1 MSGDFDISFR
11 AKTLPWWFEY
21 VELYKSFLD
30 TRDSYPILKDPAII
44 KEGRETRELF
54 LSNFRK
60 ATPKILADIPNLN
73 NEERGKKLGEIL
85 F

>member
-1 MSGDFDISFR
+1 MSGNFDISSR
-11 AKTLPWWFEY
+11 AITLPWWFEY

-30 TRDSYPILKDPAII
+30 KRDRYPLLKEPAII
-44 KEGRETRELF
+44 EEGKKIREMF

-60 ATPKILADIPNLN
+60 AAPGILADIPNLYT
-73 NEERGKKLGEIL
+73 EERGKKFAEFL